1 MAADSNIIRGLAFWL
16 GKLRAIYPLS
26 PLLIAFVITGVIFIA
41 TLLTTGW
48 GSPMI
53 ALEVRSNFV
62 SYTVGRQAIAAIA
75 VRDAV
80 VSDRDRALLC
90 GYGTTDEK
98 GTRLTARIMPS
109 EGDVVEYIWNKGFVI
124 IRFRTPP
131 EKSGPHLDLQ
141 VQKQPICKID
151 NELSLY
157 LFDADLAKMPPL
169 PLVGPGQ
176 IGVELG
182 LQPVPPQTEGALPGW
197 LTKQAPSGAA
207 LGISTTRLLLDGT
220 ARVYGRTNLGSDGNL
235 YPIPDS
241 DFRLPRGSR
250 LTTVDGAWLTG
261 TVTLAT
267 VDEGFDV
274 RATTE
279 SQQLRLYRI
288 GGQEQAETFATGVL
302 SRAFRDPSTAPF
314 LLFVGIFVIVVQ
326 ILLAL
331 AAIDK
336 KEPGQ

>member
-1 MAADSNIIRGLAFWL
+1 MAADRDIDSGLAHWL
-16 GKLRAIYPLS
+16 GKLRTHYP
-26 PLLIAFVITGVIFIA
+26 PYHLLIALVISGLIFGAII
-41 TLLTTGW
+41 LTTGW

-62 SYTVGRQAIAAIA
+62 SYTVGRPAIAAIA
-75 VRDAV
+75 VQDAV

-90 GYGTTDEK
+90 GYGKTDEK

-109 EGDVVEYIWNKGFVI
+109 QGDIVEYVWNKGFAI
-124 IRFRTPP
+124 IRFRSPP
-131 EKSGPHLDLQ
+131 EKTGPHLDMQ

-151 NELSLY
+151 SELSLY
-157 LFDADLAKMPPL
+157 LFDANLTEMPPL

-176 IGVELG
+176 IGAELG
-182 LQPVPPQTEGALPGW
+182 MQPVPSQTKSDLPTW
-197 LTKQAPSGAA
+197 LTQQAPADA
-207 LGISTTRLLLDGT
+207 ELGVSNTRLLLDGT

-241 DFRLPRGSR
+241 DFNLPRGSR
-250 LTTVDGAWLTG
+250 LTTVDGTWLTG

-267 VDEGFDV
+267 TGEGFDV

-279 SQQLRLYRI
+279 AQQLRLYRI
-288 GGQEQAETFATGVL
+288 GSQEQAETFATGVL
-302 SRAFRDPSTAPF
+302 SRAFRDPSAAPI
-314 LLFVGIFVIVVQ
+314 LLFVGIFVVVVQ

-331 AAIDK
+331 AAIEK
-336 KEPGQ
+336 KGPEG